1 MLVRTDQLVE
11 GCILAQEVKAL
22 SAKPIMTKRTVLTN
36 QHIEILESFLVEKVE
51 VEAFLSNGQPFNP
64 HLLSMLESKPPR
76 EDSFLQMYLKATYS
90 YRKMYESW
98 ESGAP
103 IDYASV
109 RKTIIPLIE
118 KSLQHDDEV
127 FTLYHYSNE
136 EEYIFHHSVAVALIA
151 SAIAQGL
158 GHNKKDVIQVGI
170 AGFLMDCGM
179 SRIDQRIIR
188 NVAVLKKEEF
198 IQIKE
203 HPIFSY
209 QMVSKQPVI
218 QDEIKL
224 AVLQH
229 HERYDKSGYP
239 FGLAED
245 KLHPYTKILA
255 VADVFHAMTS
265 SRKYRSKQSPFKVV
279 EQLKQETFGKYD
291 LTIVQALILNVC
303 NFSIGN
309 KVRLSNKKNAEIVFI
324 DSTNPSRP
332 MVRELE
338 SEKFIALNQE
348 IDIYIEELIKS

>member
-11 GCILAQEVKAL
+11 GCILAQEVKAI
-22 SAKPIMTKRTVLTN
+22 STKPIMTKRTVLTN
-36 QHIEILESFLVEKVE
+36 HHIEILESFLIEKVE
-51 VEAFLSNGQPFNP
+51 IEAFLSNGQPFNP
-64 HLLSMLESKPPR
+64 HLLSMLENKPPK
-76 EDSFLQMYLKATYS
+76 EESFLQMYFKATQAYK
-90 YRKMYESW
+90 KMFEGW
-98 ESGAP
+98 ESGTP

-118 KSLQHDDEV
+118 KSLQYQNEV
-127 FTLYHYSNE
+127 FTVYHYSNE
-136 EEYIFHHSVAVALIA
+136 EDYIYHHSVAVALIA
-151 SAIAQGL
+151 AAIGNVL
-158 GHNKKDVIQVGI
+158 GNSKKDIIQVGI

-179 SRIDQRIIR
+179 SKIDPKILK

-198 IQIKE
+198 AQIKE

-239 FGLAED
+239 FGLSEE
-245 KLHPYTKILA
+245 KIHSYTKILS

-265 SRKYRSKQSPFKVV
+265 PRKYRSKQSPFKVV

-291 LTIVQALILNVC
+291 LAIVKALIENVC
-303 NFSIGN
+303 NFSVGDKIL
-309 KVRLSNKKNAEIVFI
+309 LSNDKAAEVVFT
-324 DSTNPSRP
+324 DSTFPSRP
-332 MVRELE
+332 MVREE
-338 SEKFIALNQE
+338 ETGKFISLSHE
-348 IDIYIEELIKS
+348 LDIFIEEVIR